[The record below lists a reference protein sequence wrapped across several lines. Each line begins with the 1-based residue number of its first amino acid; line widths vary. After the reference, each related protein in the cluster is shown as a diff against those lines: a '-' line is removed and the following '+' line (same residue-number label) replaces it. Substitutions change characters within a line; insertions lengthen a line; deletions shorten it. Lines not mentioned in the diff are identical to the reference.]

1 MPAPKQLCVAVLAAI
16 ATLAAELPATACP
29 FCSSTSQTLTEEMA
43 SMDVAVI
50 AELIE
55 PAEEI
60 DLDAPLPVGPPDPD
74 AGMATFRM
82 VEALKGGDLI
92 SAGDEFRAVYFGQAE
107 DDKLFLISGLAPD
120 AIQWN
125 MPLPLTPRA
134 VDYVKSL
141 GGLPEKGADR
151 LAFFQEHFESEDA
164 LLAQDAYDEFAR
176 APYQEV
182 IDLGPRMNRPQL
194 VAWINDPEVGPTR
207 RRLYLTML
215 AVCGGPEDADMLER
229 LLRNDYREAQ
239 PAVKAAIALVGGHG
253 AALGTPLIDD
263 LLRAD
268 ERRRKQCLD
277 ALIAAFL
284 KLRGPSGLELIDEK
298 FLANP
303 DAEYTQV
310 YAAIMALRFHG
321 QETDDIPKDRLLES
335 VRLLLD
341 NDEIAEQVV
350 PDLARWGDWSVLD
363 RLVTLFRESKDD
375 AWIRQ
380 PVASYLIVAEE
391 QGGEVAARAAA
402 ALEELEAMDPKCVKR
417 ARQYAAFALVPRGT
431 GSRPAA
437 ATGSEAQAA
446 VNGTEAPAAAG
457 AGTVAASEGTVAAS
471 ESPTASED
479 KARPPVNPP
488 STVAI
493 VGIPLLAGLLLMGVY
508 TLLLRAVDLR
518 TTEQ

>member
-1 MPAPKQLCVAVLAAI
+1 MPTLRLKHAASLAAVI
-16 ATLAAELPATACP
+16 ALFTTNLPAAACP

-60 DLDAPLPVGPPDPD
+60 DLDAPLPEGPPDPD
-74 AGMATFRM
+74 AGMATFR
-82 VEALKGGDLI
+82 VTEAIKGGDLI
-92 SAGDEFRAVYFGQAE
+92 AAGEEFRAVYFGQAE
-107 DDKLFLISGLAPD
+107 DDKSFLISGLAPD

-125 MPLPLTPRA
+125 MPLPLTTQG
-134 VDYVKSL
+134 VEYVQSL

-151 LAFFQEHFESEDA
+151 LAFFQEHFESEDP

-215 AVCGGPEDADMLER
+215 GICGGPDDADMLER

-239 PAVKAAIALVGGHG
+239 PAVKAAIALAGANG
-253 AALGTPLIDD
+253 AALGMPLIDD

-284 KLRGPSGLELIDEK
+284 KLRGPSGMDLIDERL
-298 FLANP
+298 LANP

-321 QETDDIPKDRLLES
+321 QETEDIPKERLLES

-341 NDEIAEQVV
+341 NGEIAEQVV

-363 RLVTLFRESKDD
+363 RLVNLFRESKQD

-380 PVASYLIVAEE
+380 PVASYLLVAEE
-391 QGGEVAARAAA
+391 QGGEIAAKATT
-402 ALEELEAMDPKCVKR
+402 ALEELEELDPKCVKR
-417 ARQYAAFALVPRGT
+417 ARQYSAFALVPRAAAGN
-431 GSRPAA
+431 PAA
-437 ATGSEAQAA
+437 AADSKSPSDQTTATSGAPNAQPSKK
-446 VNGTEAPAAAG
+446 TQQPI
-457 AGTVAASEGTVAAS
+457 
-471 ESPTASED
+471 D
-479 KARPPVNPP
+479 PP

-518 TTEQ
+518 TSET